1 MKWSRAI
8 VLLAVVVVGS
18 SLVPVAAGAQ
28 GSGGKEA
35 LEASE
40 VGITAT
46 EIRIG
51 VLADVDNPFQPGLF
65 EGSPNAV
72 KAWAKWMNKN
82 GGLANRKV
90 VVDFIDTK
98 LNADETRNAIIT
110 ACSQDFAILGTA
122 ALFVNNTDDLVG
134 CEDAAGEATGL
145 PDFPV
150 VTTEPLHQ
158 CSPVSHPINPPTLDC
173 ATRDDHPQ
181 TYRAGTAATNYYLKR
196 FGKLHGTFIY
206 PSDLL
211 AAKNSQVPLFT
222 AEQEAGIAADV
233 DADVSARA
241 PQSIYTPIIQQMKDA
256 GSTYGRSG
264 LGSDSTLALR
274 KEAKI
279 QGLTGV
285 NVWDCAVQCYNTDF
299 VEQGGA
305 DIEDQFVYLGFV
317 PFEEAKSNK
326 MMSNFLKFTGREQ
339 ADGFGAQAWAS
350 AIYFRDIVEQI
361 VETDGANGVTRAAV
375 LAGADA
381 INDFTAEGMIAP
393 TDVGDRVATKCFALL
408 QVKSSK
414 FVRVHPKKKGT
425 FDCTSADV
433 ATLEL
438 DLIG

>member
-1 MKWSRAI
+1 MRFSRVTA
-8 VLLAVVVVGS
+8 VLAVVLVASV
-18 SLVPVAAGAQ
+18 LVPITAGAQ
-28 GSGGKEA
+28 GSGGKDA
-35 LEASE
+35 LKASD

-65 EGSPNAV
+65 EGSPTAV

-110 ACSQDFAILGTA
+110 ACSQNFAIIGTA

-134 CEDAAGEATGL
+134 CPDAAGDAVGL
-145 PDFPV
+145 PDFPI

-173 ATRDDHPQ
+173 STKDDHPQ
-181 TYRAGTAATNYYLKR
+181 TYRTGTAATNYFLKR
-196 FGKLHGTFIY
+196 FGDLHGTFIY

-222 AEQEAGIAADV
+222 AQQEAGIVADV
-233 DADVSARA
+233 DADISARA
-241 PQSIYTPIIQQMKDA
+241 PQSVYTPIIQQMKDA
-256 GSTYGRSG
+256 GSNYARSG
-264 LGSDSTLALR
+264 LGSNSTLALR

-285 NVWDCAVQCYNTDF
+285 EVWECSVQCYNTDF
-299 VEQGGA
+299 LDQGGS
-305 DIEDQFVYLGFV
+305 DVEDQFVYLTFV

-326 MMSNFLKFTGREQ
+326 MMANFLKFTGREQ
-339 ADGFGAQAWAS
+339 ADGFGAQAWA
-350 AIYFRDIVEQI
+350 AATYFRDAVEA
-361 VETDGANGVTRAAV
+361 VVASDGENGITRKAV
-375 LAGADA
+375 LAEADG

-408 QVKSSK
+408 QVKFGK
-414 FVRVHPKKKGT
+414 YVRVHPKKKGT
-425 FDCTSADV
+425 FDCKSADSAV
-433 ATLEL
+433 LEL
-438 DLIG
+438 DLIK

>member
-1 MKWSRAI
+1 MRWNRAI
-8 VLLAVVVVGS
+8 VVLTVGLVAAGLAP
-18 SLVPVAAGAQ
+18 LAAGAQ

-35 LEASE
+35 LDASD

-65 EGSPNAV
+65 EGSPNAI

-82 GGLANRKV
+82 GGLAGRKIV
-90 VVDFIDTK
+90 IDFIDTK

-134 CEDAAGEATGL
+134 CADAAGEATGL

-158 CSPVSHPINPPTLDC
+158 CSPVSHPVNPPTLDC
-173 ATRDDHPQ
+173 ATQDANPQ
-181 TYRAGTAATNYYLKR
+181 VYTVGTGPTNYYLKR
-196 FGKLHGTFIY
+196 FGDLHGTFIY

-222 AEQEAGIAADV
+222 AQQEAGIKADV
-233 DADVSARA
+233 EADVSARA
-241 PQSIYTPIIQQMKDA
+241 PQSIYTPIIQQMKEA
-256 GSTYGRSG
+256 GSTYAKSG

-274 KEAKI
+274 REAKI
-279 QGLTGV
+279 QGLTDV
-285 NVWDCAVQCYNTDF
+285 KVWDCAVQCYNADF
-299 VEQGGA
+299 VEQGGS
-305 DIEDQFVYLGFV
+305 DIEGQFVSLTFL
-317 PFEEAKSNK
+317 PFEEAATNK

-339 ADGFGAQAWAS
+339 ADGFGAQAWA
-350 AIYFRDIVEQI
+350 AGIYFRDIVEGI
-361 VETDGANGVTRAAV
+361 VESGGPNAITRKAV
-375 LAGADA
+375 LEGAET
-381 INDFTAEGMIAP
+381 INGFTAEGMFAP
-393 TDVGDRVATKCFALL
+393 VDLGDRVPSKCFALL
-408 QVKSSK
+408 QVKSGK

-425 FDCTSADV
+425 FDCKSADV
-433 ATLEL
+433 VELQL
-438 DLIG
+438 DLIK

>member
-1 MKWSRAI
+1 MRWSRVIA
-8 VLLAVVVVGS
+8 VLTVGLVAS
-18 SLVPVAAGAQ
+18 SMLSVAAGAQ
-28 GSGGKEA
+28 GSGGKDA
-35 LEASE
+35 LEASD

-51 VLADVDNPFQPGLF
+51 VLADVDNAFQPGLF
-65 EGSPNAV
+65 EGSANGV

-82 GGLANRKV
+82 GGLAGRKV

-110 ACSQDFAILGTA
+110 ACSQDFAIIGTSS
-122 ALFVNNTDDLVG
+122 LFVNNTDDLVG
-134 CEDAAGEATGL
+134 CADATGAATGL

-173 ATRDDHPQ
+173 TTKDDHPQ
-181 TYRAGTAATNYYLKR
+181 TYRTGTAATNYYLKR
-196 FGKLHGTFIY
+196 FGDLHGTFIY

-222 AEQEAGIAADV
+222 AEQEAGIKADV

-264 LGSDSTLALR
+264 LGSNSTLALR
-274 KEAKI
+274 KEAKL

-285 NVWDCAVQCYNTDF
+285 DVWDCSVQCYNTDF
-299 VEQGGA
+299 LTQGGSE
-305 DIEDQFVYLGFV
+305 IEDQFVYLTFV
-317 PFEEAKSNK
+317 PFDEAKTNK
-326 MMSNFLKFTGREQ
+326 MLTNFLKFTGREQ
-339 ADGFGAQAWAS
+339 ADGFGAQAWAA
-350 AIYFRDIVEQI
+350 AIYFRDIVDGI
-361 VETDGANGVTRAAV
+361 VKADGPNAITRAAV
-375 LAGADA
+375 LTGANN
-381 INDFTAEGMIAP
+381 IHNFTADGMIAP
-393 TDVGDRVATKCFALL
+393 TDVGKRQATTCFALL
-408 QVKSSK
+408 QVKSGK

-425 FDCTSADV
+425 FDCKSADTV
-433 ATLEL
+433 ALEL
-438 DLIG
+438 DLIK

>member
-1 MKWSRAI
+1 MRWSRAI
-8 VLLAVVVVGS
+8 AALAVVVGATGIA
-18 SLVPVAAGAQ
+18 PVAAGAQ
-28 GSGGKEA
+28 GGDKDA
-35 LEASE
+35 LEATDI
-40 VGITAT
+40 GITPT

-65 EGSPNAV
+65 EGSPNAI
-72 KAWAKWMNKN
+72 KAWAEWMNKN
-82 GGLANRKV
+82 GGLAGRKI

-110 ACSQDFAILGTA
+110 ACSNNFVILGTSS
-122 ALFVNNTDDLVG
+122 LFVNNTDDLVG
-134 CEDAAGEATGL
+134 CVDATGAATGL

-173 ATRDDHPQ
+173 ATRDDQPQ
-181 TYRAGTAATNYYLKR
+181 TYRTGTAATNYFLKR
-196 FGKLHGTFIY
+196 FGDLHGTFIY
-206 PSDLL
+206 PADLL

-222 AEQEAGIAADV
+222 AQQEAGIKADV
-233 DADVSARA
+233 EADVSARA

-279 QGLTGV
+279 QGLTTV
-285 NVWDCAVQCYNTDF
+285 KVWECSVQCYNADF

-326 MMSNFLKFTGREQ
+326 MMANFLKFTGREQ
-339 ADGFGAQAWAS
+339 ADGFGAQ
-350 AIYFRDIVEQI
+350 
-361 VETDGANGVTRAAV
+361 
-375 LAGADA
+375 
-381 INDFTAEGMIAP
+381 
-393 TDVGDRVATKCFALL
+393 
-408 QVKSSK
+408 
-414 FVRVHPKKKGT
+414 
-425 FDCTSADV
+425 
-433 ATLEL
+433 
-438 DLIG
+438 

>member
-1 MKWSRAI
+1 
-8 VLLAVVVVGS
+8 
-18 SLVPVAAGAQ
+18 
-28 GSGGKEA
+28 
-35 LEASE
+35 
-40 VGITAT
+40 
-46 EIRIG
+46 
-51 VLADVDNPFQPGLF
+51 
-65 EGSPNAV
+65 
-72 KAWAKWMNKN
+72 
-82 GGLANRKV
+82 
-90 VVDFIDTK
+90 
-98 LNADETRNAIIT
+98 
-110 ACSQDFAILGTA
+110 
-122 ALFVNNTDDLVG
+122 
-134 CEDAAGEATGL
+134 
-145 PDFPV
+145 
-150 VTTEPLHQ
+150 
-158 CSPVSHPINPPTLDC
+158 
-173 ATRDDHPQ
+173 
-181 TYRAGTAATNYYLKR
+181 
-196 FGKLHGTFIY
+196 
-206 PSDLL
+206 
-211 AAKNSQVPLFT
+211 

-241 PQSIYTPIIQQMKDA
+241 PQSVYTPIIQQMKDA

-279 QGLTGV
+279 QGLTSV
-285 NVWDCAVQCYNTDF
+285 KVWDCAVQCYNTDF

-326 MMSNFLKFTGREQ
+326 MMSDFLKFTGRAP

-425 FDCTSADV
+425 FDCKSSDV